1 MAEVTPADIF
11 DSVGALDADDATVQT
26 LLERERPRQTQLDDL
41 TPTLW
46 DTSADS
52 RLVIVN
58 YVESANNPQGAK
70 TYSRLYYLPKNA
82 TWATVRNNRFL
93 LVVTPLENYFVD
105 IKENVRYDWDLSGP
119 YVMDYTLPDL
129 PSVYLDL
136 LRDIQLALPLEI
148 HASTENYPYD
158 EDVKVVVEAW
168 RTVFYNEDLEI
179 RSGSPN
185 IHLRTR
191 TLSPIQ
197 KWLVDPN
204 IYDDNGTLHTRR
216 YSALA
221 SDGVISEEQENSVRD
236 RYDLDETIALNIG
249 DRPNWA
255 SHLEIYRGLLDEAF
269 LNATVIEEET
279 DDAFGVITNI
289 LETAIGIGLTVAA
302 LIAGNTF
309 FAPLGIALAVTG
321 FYGFATRVGP
331 SKVKYE
337 IDREAVANLGDE
349 YFQRIKT
356 ERIDISDTEDTREI
370 DIPFNTLDEG
380 SGIYLDAFYNQS
392 PPTNLRAIEQHAG
405 RIYGVEGFTQNII
418 FSHIDGNG
426 LSQWLAFPPQNQVN
440 TASSGFT
447 PVVALEQMPNKGGL
461 YVFKRDAIHYIEGHN
476 IFSGL
481 YDISV
486 GTQTDIS
493 AAASKKNIGCI
504 SPNSI
509 INDGTM
515 VLFVGSDDQ
524 IYALVDKTASPIG
537 LSVKP
542 FIQELTLTEQENISA
557 QWHKERFYLTLKDST
572 LLLDTERKFWLRY
585 DWELSDIQWDRGGA
599 SPESRLYGLT
609 QDDEFVELNIDNE
622 DETFS
627 IMLET
632 NKQVVPTGSLAT
644 AVYVYTEDNET
655 LTVTVTGNEP
665 YREVVREY
673 RPRLGNK
680 YRVGVHVKGRH
691 ITMKLECP
699 TPISIDRIMI
709 METV

>member
-1 MAEVTPADIF
+1 MIGSLAPPIF
-11 DSVGALDADDATVQT
+11 L
-26 LLERERPRQTQLDDL
+26 
-41 TPTLW
+41 
-46 DTSADS
+46 
-52 RLVIVN
+52 
-58 YVESANNPQGAK
+58 
-70 TYSRLYYLPKNA
+70 
-82 TWATVRNNRFL
+82 
-93 LVVTPLENYFVD
+93 
-105 IKENVRYDWDLSGP
+105 
-119 YVMDYTLPDL
+119 
-129 PSVYLDL
+129 
-136 LRDIQLALPLEI
+136 
-148 HASTENYPYD
+148 
-158 EDVKVVVEAW
+158 
-168 RTVFYNEDLEI
+168 
-179 RSGSPN
+179 
-185 IHLRTR
+185 
-191 TLSPIQ
+191 
-197 KWLVDPN
+197 
-204 IYDDNGTLHTRR
+204 
-216 YSALA
+216 
-221 SDGVISEEQENSVRD
+221 
-236 RYDLDETIALNIG
+236 
-249 DRPNWA
+249 
-255 SHLEIYRGLLDEAF
+255 
-269 LNATVIEEET
+269 
-279 DDAFGVITNI
+279 
-289 LETAIGIGLTVAA
+289 
-302 LIAGNTF
+302 
-309 FAPLGIALAVTG
+309 
-321 FYGFATRVGP
+321 
-331 SKVKYE
+331 
-337 IDREAVANLGDE
+337 
-349 YFQRIKT
+349 
-356 ERIDISDTEDTREI
+356 
-370 DIPFNTLDEG
+370 EG
-380 SGIYLDAFYNQS
+380 SGISESSAFLSLRSKLHTKYIATPNIDIFSGYPFEQQSSATSSKIKVNGWRVGYENPDLALTSKTASTVYVEVESPVESFINWLYEEDIVYGSTTYSTRYKALLAASVITSAEHDEIESQAEQTREFKINLDSKPNWATHIGLYKTEIPSSLWVTEVIEAQEIADTARSVVSTGTILSGTGLILGNIVIATATFNPIVAGTILVIIGIGSLIIDAGTEKEVHYDIDIEGVEALDDAVYKRHELLKIPDDAGDNNYDFSIQNTPDTDEVYLDARYNES
-392 PPTNLRAIEQHAG
+392 PPANLRAIAVHAG
-405 RIYGVEGFTQNII
+405 RIYGVEGFTQNIV

-426 LSQWLAFPPQNQVN
+426 LSQWLAFPPQNQIN
-440 TASSGFT
+440 TTSSGFT

-665 YREVVREY
+665 YREVIREY